1 MTMTKQTFDAT
12 TEAVRQVLA
21 DGIVFKEVM
30 NVLRECV
37 FIPKNM
43 IVMQA
48 MSGRWH
54 VRKDGVSLYDHV
66 SYAACVEFALK
77 YGETP

>member
-1 MTMTKQTFDAT
+1 MTVTKQTFDAT

-21 DGIVFKEVM
+21 DGIAFKELM
-30 NVLRECV
+30 TVLRERV
-37 FIPKNM
+37 FAPKNM

-54 VRKDGVSLYDHV
+54 VRSNGVSLYDHV
-66 SYAACVEFALK
+66 SFAACVEFALK